1 MEPWRPNRFFLFIT
15 VLIIMVYCLQSMAD
29 PYEHCEVK
37 KIVTYDGTEIVSAE
51 ISFVCES
58 KYTIDNG
65 GVDVV
70 QLTKNEL
77 PTVVSLS
84 EFYNEWMN

>member
-15 VLIIMVYCLQSMAD
+15 VLIIMLYCIQSMAD

>member
-15 VLIIMVYCLQSMAD
+15 VLIIMLYCIQSVAD

>member
-1 MEPWRPNRFFLFIT
+1 
-15 VLIIMVYCLQSMAD
+15 MAD
-29 PYEHCEVK
+29 PYKHCEVK

>member
-15 VLIIMVYCLQSMAD
+15 VLIIMLYCIQSMAD

-65 GVDVV
+65 VVDVV

>member
-15 VLIIMVYCLQSMAD
+15 VLIIMLYCLQSMAD